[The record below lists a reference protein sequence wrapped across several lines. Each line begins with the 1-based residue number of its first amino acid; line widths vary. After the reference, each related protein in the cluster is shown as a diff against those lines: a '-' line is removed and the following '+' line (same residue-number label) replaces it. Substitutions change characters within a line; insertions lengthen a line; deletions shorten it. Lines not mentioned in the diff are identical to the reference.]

1 VPTNDEDFAIPVA
14 HSGMD
19 IKLINQP
26 VNFSDLNVLDLGFF
40 ASLQSKTND
49 TISTPLDDL
58 ITNVEKEFA
67 NYDPGTLNR
76 VF

>member
-1 VPTNDEDFAIPVA
+1 VPANDEDFAIAVA
-14 HSGMD
+14 HSGLD
-19 IKLINQP
+19 IKLTNQP
-26 VNFSDLNVLDLGFF
+26 MNSLDLNVLDLEFF
-40 ASLQSKTND
+40 ASLQSKIND
-49 TISTPLDDL
+49 TVSITLDDL